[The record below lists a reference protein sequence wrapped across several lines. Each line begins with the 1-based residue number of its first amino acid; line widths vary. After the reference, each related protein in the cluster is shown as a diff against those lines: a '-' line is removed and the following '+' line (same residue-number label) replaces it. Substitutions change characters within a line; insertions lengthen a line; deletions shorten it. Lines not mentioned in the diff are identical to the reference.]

1 MGASRSRPCQETHHA
16 SFHRLSSPIETAVC
30 KCRAPQPAH
39 LHDINP
45 NQRSNSGN
53 SADSAHEAAGA
64 AAIDMGDDLDPNLE
78 YSPEELQKQREKNRS
93 AGICGSVPPLP
104 VMSGFYCWIWRFP
117 HISLVSVQECAEEVQ
132 AAPEGML
139 L

>member
-1 MGASRSRPCQETHHA
+1 MLHA
-16 SFHRLSSPIETAVC
+16 TGCRVLLQLLC
-30 KCRAPQPAH
+30 RNCRAPQPAH
-39 LHDINP
+39 QHDVNP

-93 AGICGSVPPLP
+93 AGICPPP
-104 VMSGFYCWIWRFP
+104 PPPPPTSMVSASSAGFDLL
-117 HISLVSVQECAEEVQ
+117 HISLALVQECAEEI
-132 AAPEGML
+132 
-139 L
+139 

>member
-1 MGASRSRPCQETHHA
+1 MLHMTGCRVLLP
-16 SFHRLSSPIETAVC
+16 TAVRN
-30 KCRAPQPAH
+30 CRAPQPAH
-39 LHDINP
+39 HHDINP

-64 AAIDMGDDLDPNLE
+64 ATADMGDDLDPNLE

-93 AGICGSVPPLP
+93 AGICGPFPTLSV
-104 VMSGFYCWIWRFP
+104 VSASTAGFSVL
-117 HISLVSVQECAEEVQ
+117 HISLVLVQECAEEIQ

-139 L
+139 R